1 MSFNLSQ
8 TFTYKGTGQVYT
20 VPKSG
25 EYLLEVWGAQGGNAA
40 GHPNHRTAQN
50 QPISLAAG
58 GLGGYTRGKIKLEM
72 QQKLYVFVG
81 GQGNQYTGSSSISKI
96 TGGFNGGG
104 SSNGCNAYGGGAGG
118 GGATHISTVND
129 VLQKLS
135 KSDVLIVSG
144 GGGGASGCLFSAW
157 DTYRGLSE
165 GGQGGGLIGGRA
177 GYDGS
182 MGYTGLAS
190 NTNIYNQGDSNSQ
203 AFNYATGGT
212 QTSGG
217 VQGCAKG
224 SNSYLK
230 TDIPADFGK
239 GADSGNAQGNSG
251 GGGGSGFYGGGA
263 GASGNNPWGT
273 GGGGGSSYVAS
284 SMYDT
289 LLNQGVNIGHGK
301 AVISPLFNIIQE
313 CKTFGNCQ
321 IYLSLRLFYLSLVF
335 ITTS

>member
-8 TFTYKGTGQVYT
+8 TFTYKGTGQDYT

-40 GHPNHRTAQN
+40 GHSGHRTAQN
-50 QPISLAAG
+50 QPISQASG
-58 GLGGYTRGKIKLEM
+58 GLGGYTKGRIKLERN
-72 QQKLYVFVG
+72 QKLYVFVG
-81 GQGNQYTGSSSISKI
+81 GQGNHYTGSSTTKI

-104 SSNGCNAYGGGAGG
+104 SSNGCSKFGCGAGG

-129 VLQKLS
+129 VLHKLS

-144 GGGGASGCLFSAW
+144 GGGGAWGIVNTIYS
-157 DTYRGLSE
+157 TYRGLSE

-182 MGYTGLAS
+182 MGYTSVAS
-190 NTNIYNQGDSNSQ
+190 NANIYNQGDSNSM
-203 AFNYATGGT
+203 AYNYATGGT

-217 VQGCAKG
+217 VQGCALG

-230 TDIPADFGK
+230 TDTPADFGK
-239 GADSGNAQGNSG
+239 GADSGKAADNSG
-251 GGGGSGFYGGGA
+251 GGGGGGFYGGGA
-263 GASGNNPWGT
+263 GASGNEPWGT
-273 GGGGGSSYVAS
+273 AGGGGSSYVAS
-284 SMYDT
+284 SIYDT
-289 LLNQGVNIGHGK
+289 LLNQGVNKGDGK
-301 AVISPLFNIIQE
+301 AVIFFLFNMIVE